1 MDFFGHP
8 LEQKFKDKILTLL
21 FKSKKFNMANSQYTD
36 YQVVDLFCGVGGLT
50 HGFTQEGFDVV
61 AGFDIDDSCKFAF
74 EYNNRSTF
82 LKKDIRKIDPVD
94 IISLYKNRNR
104 KILVGCA
111 PCQPFSN
118 LTKKQSITSEK
129 WNLLYEFSRLIE
141 QVQPEIISM
150 ENVPQLKKF
159 NDGKI
164 FEDFV
169 SHLKK
174 QGYCVNH
181 YLIFCPDYGIPQKR
195 KRLVLLASKIG
206 EIEIIAKTHTP
217 NNYVTV
223 HDTIA
228 HLEPIEDGGYS
239 ENDLLHRSSK
249 LSELNKQRISVTKEG
264 GGWRSWSDDLI
275 LDCHKKET
283 GKSYGSVYGRM
294 KWNEPAPT
302 MTTQCT
308 GIGNGR
314 FGHPQQDR
322 AISLR
327 EAALFQTFPESY
339 QFFSKKSEFR
349 PTIIARHI
357 GNAVPVRLGQV
368 IAQSIKIHLEKH
380 FS

>member
-1 MDFFGHP
+1 MNTTIH
-8 LEQKFKDKILTLL
+8 
-21 FKSKKFNMANSQYTD
+21 TD

-50 HGFTQEGFDVV
+50 HGFTQEGFEVV
-61 AGFDIDDSCKFAF
+61 AGFDIDESCKFAF

-82 LKKDIRKIDPVD
+82 LKKDIRQIDPVD
-94 IISLYKNRNR
+94 IISLYKDRSK

-111 PCQPFSN
+111 PCQPFST
-118 LTKKQSITSEK
+118 LTNSKQHKSSEK
-129 WNLLYEFSRLIE
+129 KWDLLYEFSRLIE
-141 QVQPEIISM
+141 KTQPEIISM
-150 ENVPQLKKF
+150 ENVPQLKNF
-159 NDGKI
+159 NGGKI
-164 FEDFV
+164 FKNFI
-169 SHLKK
+169 SHLKR
-174 QGYCVNH
+174 QGYYVK
-181 YLIFCPDYGIPQKR
+181 YYVVYCPDYGIPQRR

-206 EIEIIAKTHTP
+206 EIEIIPITHTP
-217 NNYVTV
+217 DKYVTV
-223 HDTIA
+223 RDAIA
-228 HLEPIEDGGYS
+228 HLEPIEDGEYS
-239 ENDLLHRSSK
+239 EKDLLHRSSK
-249 LSELNKQRISVTKEG
+249 LSELNKRRISTTSEG
-264 GGWRSWSDDLI
+264 GGWRSWSEDLI

-294 KWNEPAPT
+294 KWSEPAPT

-314 FGHPQQDR
+314 FGHPQQNR

-339 QFFSKKSEFR
+339 QFFSKKSDFK

-368 IAQSIKIHLEKH
+368 IAQSIKVHLEKY

>member
-1 MDFFGHP
+1 MSI
-8 LEQKFKDKILTLL
+8 KNNY
-21 FKSKKFNMANSQYTD
+21 FNMNTSQYND

-50 HGFTQEGFDVV
+50 HGFTQEGFEVV

-94 IISLYKNRNR
+94 ILSLYKNRNK

-118 LTKKQSITSEK
+118 LTKKQHAASEK
-129 WNLLYEFSRLIE
+129 WDLLYEFSRLIGKIR
-141 QVQPEIISM
+141 PEIISM

-159 NDGKI
+159 NNGKI

-169 SHLKK
+169 SHLRQ
-174 QGYCVNH
+174 QGYHVND
-181 YLIFCPDYGIPQKR
+181 YVVYCPDYGIPQRR
-195 KRLVLLASKIG
+195 KRLVLLASKIA
-206 EIEIIAKTHTP
+206 EIEIIPKTHTP
-217 NNYVTV
+217 DKYVTV
-223 HDTIA
+223 YDTIA
-228 HLEPIEDGGYS
+228 HLEPIEDGESS
-239 ENDLLHRSSK
+239 EKDLLHRSSK
-249 LSELNKQRISVTKEG
+249 LSELNKHRISVTSEG
-264 GGWRSWSDDLI
+264 GGWRTWSEDLI

-327 EAALFQTFPESY
+327 EAALFQTFPEYY
-339 QFFSKKSEFR
+339 QFFSKRSGFK

-357 GNAVPVRLGQV
+357 GNAVPVRLGQI